1 MANRPGFAV
10 AMSRT
15 FKLPDETT
23 MDFMRTFK
31 ELSQEDRLAYYEILK
46 AGGIDCDPPTSL

>member
-15 FKLPDETT
+15 LKLPDETT
-23 MDFMRTFK
+23 MDFMRTF
-31 ELSQEDRLAYYEILK
+31 
-46 AGGIDCDPPTSL
+46 DCDPPTSL